1 MQSKFS
7 YKQLKRQVSEILSSD
22 NWESRWDELIA
33 INPQKLI
40 APLFSALYSSDPRI
54 KWHAV
59 SCFGRVTSELASDNM
74 ERARIVMRRCIW
86 NLNDESGGIGWGSPE
101 VMAETM
107 TNNLQLA
114 NEYHKIL
121 CSFIQDKE
129 GADNFLEY
137 PPLRSGAYW
146 GIARLSQVL
155 PDFVQEISHVLTNSL
170 KQEQNVYILG
180 CTALSLN
187 YIHSADNETDA
198 LLRDLVQ
205 RSDVITLYWNK
216 SFWNT
221 SLSEISSLAL
231 TKREQT

>member
-22 NWESRWDELIA
+22 RWESRWEELA
-33 INPQKLI
+33 AVNPQKLI

-59 SCFGRVTSELASDNM
+59 SCFGRTTSELASYNM
-74 ERARIVMRRCIW
+74 EKARIVMRRCIW

-107 TNNLQLA
+107 THNRQLA

-121 CSFIQDKE
+121 FSFIQDKE

-146 GIARLSQVL
+146 GVARLSQVL
-155 PDFVQEISHVLTNSL
+155 PDFVQAFSDVLTNSL
-170 KQEQNVYILG
+170 KQEQNAYILG
-180 CTALSLN
+180 CTALSFN
-187 YIHSADNETDA
+187 YINSEDNETDA

-205 RSDVITLYWNK
+205 RSDEITLYWNR
-216 SFWNT
+216 SFRST

-231 TKREQT
+231 TKREQP